1 MNESEKAGG
10 SACGYKPQ
18 ILSPRSPLEKDQINF
33 FLNRS
38 NTIVV
43 DEIER
48 QLDELIKID
57 HPSEQLGEADLK
69 RYRQDYLR
77 GDRMENFGNWV
88 WYPWRNTLVHILEE
102 APFVRMRT
110 SRNQFK
116 ITPEEQAILSQKK
129 IGVIGLS
136 VGQSVAL
143 SLAMERS
150 FGELRIADFDT
161 LDLSNLNR
169 IRTGL
174 YNLGLKKTDIV
185 GREIAE
191 IDPYLKITT
200 YNDGINEQ
208 NMRDFFTLGGE
219 LDILV
224 EECDSLPVKISS
236 RIMAKA
242 HGIPVLM
249 DTSDR
254 GMMDV
259 ERFDLEPDRPIFHGL
274 LRSFGDEGG
283 LSGLLPEKSKDI
295 MMGLLEF
302 EQLSDRAKYS
312 FTQIGR
318 TITTWPQLASS
329 VIMGG
334 AACSQLCRMI
344 LLNQKVTS
352 GRYYLD
358 LESLFNSHEGKS

>member
-1 MNESEKAGG
+1 MNESEKAGE

-18 ILSPRSPLEKDQINF
+18 IFSPRSPLDKEKIENF
-33 FLNRS
+33 LQKKGI
-38 NTIVV
+38 IVV

-57 HPSEQLGEADLK
+57 HPSKLLVEGD
-69 RYRQDYLR
+69 YRAYRRDYLKGFR
-77 GDRMENFGNWV
+77 LEDFGNWV
-88 WYPWRNTLVHILEE
+88 WYPWRNTMVHILAEPE
-102 APFVRMRT
+102 FVRMRT

-116 ITPEEQAILSQKK
+116 ITPEEQEILSQKK
-129 IGVIGLS
+129 IGIIGLS

-174 YNLGLKKTDIV
+174 FNLGLKKTYIV
-185 GREIAE
+185 AREIAE
-191 IDPYLKITT
+191 IDPYLKITL

-236 RIMAKA
+236 RMMAKSLR
-242 HGIPVLM
+242 IPVLM

-259 ERFDLEPDRPIFHGL
+259 ERFDLESDRAIFHGL
-274 LRSFGDEGG
+274 LREFGEESK
-283 LSGLLPEKSKDI
+283 LSCQLTENGKAI

-302 EQLSDRAKYS
+302 ENLSERAKYS
-312 FTQIGR
+312 FTQIGK

-344 LLNQKVTS
+344 LLDQKVTS